1 MLDLFQ
7 RKSLEPMLIGH
18 EVEPFDDEDS
28 LFELK
33 LDGIRCIAYIER
45 GKVTLKN
52 KRNKDVTLL
61 YPELQELS
69 ACTNKKVILDGEI
82 IVFKEGKPDFF
93 SVQKRSLLTDAFKIR
108 LATKAI
114 PVHFVAFDI
123 LYIDGKDITQ
133 LPLIKRKQILNEAI
147 KNNASISISRYIL
160 ERGKDFF
167 KLVKENDLEGI
178 VGKKIDSFYYFGKRT
193 KDWKKIKV
201 MIDEDL
207 IICGYQIDEDGN
219 LKDLILGEYDKE
231 RKLIYRGKVYLGISR
246 EEKKT
251 ILDFAQ
257 DNTLKKATFP
267 GQASAVWIKPEL
279 VGTVHYMQKT
289 KTKSMRQPVWKGL
302 RLDKS
307 AEDYI

>member
-1 MLDLFQ
+1 
-7 RKSLEPMLIGH
+7 
-18 EVEPFDDEDS
+18 
-28 LFELK
+28 
-33 LDGIRCIAYIER
+33 
-45 GKVTLKN
+45 
-52 KRNKDVTLL
+52 
-61 YPELQELS
+61 
-69 ACTNKKVILDGEI
+69 
-82 IVFKEGKPDFF
+82 
-93 SVQKRSLLTDAFKIR
+93 
-108 LATKAI
+108 
-114 PVHFVAFDI
+114 
-123 LYIDGKDITQ
+123 
-133 LPLIKRKQILNEAI
+133 
-147 KNNASISISRYIL
+147 
-160 ERGKDFF
+160 
-167 KLVKENDLEGI
+167 
-178 VGKKIDSFYYFGKRT
+178 
-193 KDWKKIKV
+193 

-257 DNTLKKATFP
+257 DNTLKGATFP

-289 KTKSMRQPVWKGL
+289 KTKAMRQPVWKGL